1 MFSTFSWSSVQFSH
15 SVMSDSLQP
24 HGLQHGLQASLPI
37 TSSWSLL
44 KLVSIELVMPS
55 NVSSSVIPFSSLQS
69 FPASGSFPVSQ
80 FFTSGGQSIRTSA
93 LARVLPMNVQDWLV
107 WSPCCPKDFPESSL
121 APQFESISSLVL
133 NLLYG
138 PFLTMIGQLFFFS
151 FCFYQ
156 LWRV

>member
-1 MFSTFSWSSVQFSH
+1 MKVMCGGVVNVGFRVELFSRSVVNCSMPGFPVLH
-15 SVMSDSLQP
+15 C
-24 HGLQHGLQASLPI
+24 LPNSCPLSQQCHP
-37 TSSWSLL
+37 T
-44 KLVSIELVMPS
+44 
-55 NVSSSVIPFSSLQS
+55 VSSYGIPFSCPQS
-69 FPASGSFPVSQ
+69 FPALRSFPVSQ

-138 PFLTMIGQLFFFS
+138 PFLTMRGQLFFFS